1 LLLLTLTARS
11 PAAPEMTAVTP
22 IGPEERYRV
31 SLPQTAKPPEERYR
45 VAPHPTGGIVDP
57 RNSPAWRERDS
68 KLTVGVMGTGIA
80 TGAAAL
86 GLLGSVIYMAA
97 YKPPPGCCIDG
108 FGGVMPFLVTAPLTL
123 VGLIVLSGV
132 AGARWIHRKPLRLY
146 DPRFALTGLQIRF

>member
-1 LLLLTLTARS
+1 MRLLLLLALTARS
-11 PAAPEMTAVTP
+11 PAAPEMTAATP

-31 SLPQTAKPPEERYR
+31 SLPQTAKPEERYR
-45 VAPHPTGGIVDP
+45 VALPHPTGGVVDP
-57 RNSPAWRERDS
+57 RDSPAWRERDW
-68 KLTVGVMGTGIA
+68 KLTLGVMGTGIA

-123 VGLIVLSGV
+123 VSLIVLSGV
-132 AGARWIHRKPLRLY
+132 AGARRIHRKPLL
-146 DPRFALTGLQIRF
+146 